1 MVGGGIKKVK
11 TATLEERIQR
21 DWTIGKYTLV
31 LQNLRKLPEDIALE
45 TLAVISDAVPLEN
58 RLALLE
64 RLDPDFPTDGGIL
77 TLLGM

>member
-1 MVGGGIKKVK
+1 MK

-45 TLAVISDAVPLEN
+45 TISCIADAVPPAN

-64 RLDPDFPTDGGIL
+64 KIQPNLSTDGGML
-77 TLLGM
+77 TLLGL